1 MRKIN
6 RIAWTQK
13 QKELMTDFFKVHIQ
27 NKRAPRK
34 QEVEELKTQHKKIF
48 ETKNWKK
55 IKAFVY
61 NCYK

>member
-1 MRKIN
+1 
-6 RIAWTQK
+6 
-13 QKELMTDFFKVHIQ
+13 MTDFFKVHIQ